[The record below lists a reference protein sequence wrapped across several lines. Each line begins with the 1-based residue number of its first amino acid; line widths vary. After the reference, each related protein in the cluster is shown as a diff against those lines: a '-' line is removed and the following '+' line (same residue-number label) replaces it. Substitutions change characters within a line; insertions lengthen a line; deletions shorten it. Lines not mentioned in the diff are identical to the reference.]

1 MRVLRKWLVYIDK
14 NELSTTCNNMEEFH
28 KHDVERSQIKTS
40 TNSVIPL
47 ISILKIVKTNLC
59 Y

>member
-1 MRVLRKWLVYIDK
+1 MRVLRKWLVYIDG

-28 KHDVERSQIKTS
+28 KHDVERSKIKTS
-40 TNSVIPL
+40 KDSVITFT
-47 ISILKIVKTNLC
+47 SILKIVKTNLC